1 MGARKKSCGLRV
13 PPTSAV
19 PGELEREELRD
30 RLEQSLGYA
39 AGGALCGGGGGGPRL
54 PRVLT
59 VQAQRRRAGQGM
71 VKQWSM
77 DETKSW
83 FYARSSSLDRTN
95 RQNLDQE
102 RTKALCLCKRRN
114 SRNLLDVEPL

>member
-1 MGARKKSCGLRV
+1 MGARKKSSGLRV
-13 PPTSAV
+13 TSAV

-30 RLEQSLGYA
+30 RLEQSLGYSTMTT
-39 AGGALCGGGGGGPRL
+39 CRL

-59 VQAQRRRAGQGM
+59 VAQRRRAGM

-95 RQNLDQE
+95 KNNLDQE
-102 RTKALCLCKRRN
+102 SVCKCFYVD
-114 SRNLLDVEPL
+114 SWHFHG

>member
-39 AGGALCGGGGGGPRL
+39 AGGALCGGGGGPRL

-102 RTKALCLCKRRN
+102 RRN
-114 SRNLLDVEPL
+114 YIFNITC

>member
-19 PGELEREELRD
+19 PGEQEREELRD

-39 AGGALCGGGGGGPRL
+39 TGGALCGGGGPRL

-102 RTKALCLCKRRN
+102 RT
-114 SRNLLDVEPL
+114 

>member
-13 PPTSAV
+13 TSAV

-39 AGGALCGGGGGGPRL
+39 AGGAGLCGGSGGGPRL

-83 FYARSSSLDRTN
+83 FYARSSSLERTN
-95 RQNLDQE
+95 KNLDQE
-102 RTKALCLCKRRN
+102 SVYLGRLVNKNR
-114 SRNLLDVEPL
+114 PPF

>member
-13 PPTSAV
+13 TSAV

-30 RLEQSLGYA
+30 RLEQSLGYSSMTA
-39 AGGALCGGGGGGPRL
+39 CPRL

-59 VQAQRRRAGQGM
+59 VAQRRRAGM

-83 FYARSSSLDRTN
+83 FYARSSSLERTN
-95 RQNLDQE
+95 KNLDQE
-102 RTKALCLCKRRN
+102 SVFLGLDIRRESHN
-114 SRNLLDVEPL
+114 R

>member
-1 MGARKKSCGLRV
+1 MVSSKPLARSTAEGEEMGARKKSCGLRV

-30 RLEQSLGYA
+30 RLEQSLGYST
-39 AGGALCGGGGGGPRL
+39 GGALCGSGGPRL

-102 RTKALCLCKRRN
+102 RT
-114 SRNLLDVEPL
+114 